1 MRSVV
6 AHVTDMS
13 WRVLERRTLIDRLPW
28 YRIEEQRIA
37 LPDGRVID
45 AFPRMD
51 LRDYAI
57 VVALTPADEVLTHRM
72 YKHGVGRVTL
82 DLVAGL
88 VEDGEEPLLAA
99 QRELREETGY
109 ESGDWSALGSYVVNS
124 NYGCGRM
131 HAFVARDARRVTQP
145 HSGDLE
151 EMELVL
157 RPFAVAVEDLR
168 AGRFELLSAAAA
180 LALAFVHLK
189 AGE

>member
-1 MRSVV
+1 VR
-6 AHVTDMS
+6 

-28 YRIEEQRIA
+28 YRIEEQRIE

-45 AFPRMD
+45 DFPRMD

-57 VVALTPADEVLTHRM
+57 VVALTPARELLTHRM
-72 YKHGVGRVTL
+72 YRHGVGRVTL

-88 VEDGEEPLLAA
+88 IEDGEEPLLAA

-145 HSGDLE
+145 NSGDLE

-157 RPFAVAVEDLR
+157 RPFTVAVEDLR

-180 LALAFVHLK
+180 LALALVHLK
-189 AGE
+189 TSE

>member
-1 MRSVV
+1 
-6 AHVTDMS
+6 
-13 WRVLERRTLIDRLPW
+13 VLERRTLIDRLPW
-28 YRIEEQRIA
+28 YRIEEQRIE

-45 AFPRMD
+45 GFPRMD

-57 VVALTPADEVLTHRM
+57 VVALTPTGEVLTHRM

-109 ESGDWSALGSYVVNS
+109 ESVDWSALGSYVVNS

-145 HSGDLE
+145 NSGDLE

-157 RPFAVAVEDLR
+157 RPFTVAVEDLR

-180 LALAFVHLK
+180 LALALVHLK
-189 AGE
+189 TSE

>member
-1 MRSVV
+1 MRDVR
-6 AHVTDMS
+6 

-28 YRIEEQRIA
+28 YRIEEQRIE

-45 AFPRMD
+45 GFPRMD

-57 VVALTPADEVLTHRM
+57 VVALTPAREVLTHRM

-131 HAFVARDARRVTQP
+131 HAFVARDARWVTQP
-145 HSGDLE
+145 DSGDLE

-180 LALAFVHLK
+180 LALALVHLK
-189 AGE
+189 TSE

>member
-1 MRSVV
+1 M
-6 AHVTDMS
+6 
-13 WRVLERRTLIDRLPW
+13 LERRTLIDRLPW
-28 YRIEEQRIA
+28 YRIEEQRIE

-45 AFPRMD
+45 DFPRMD

-57 VVALTPADEVLTHRM
+57 VVALTPARELLTHRM
-72 YKHGVGRVTL
+72 YRHGVGRVTL

-88 VEDGEEPLLAA
+88 IEDGEEPLLAA

-145 HSGDLE
+145 NSGDLE

-157 RPFAVAVEDLR
+157 RPFTVAVEDLR

-180 LALAFVHLK
+180 LALALVHLK
-189 AGE
+189 TSE